1 MNRRDAM
8 QRVAFLMG
16 GALSAPTMIA
26 MLEGCKSNTATEAA
40 TSGFSFSTDYKN
52 LVSEIAEII
61 IPKTSTPG
69 AKDAGVGPFIE
80 MMLKDCYNETQQE
93 HFKKG
98 LDNLEETAK
107 KDYGGKKFLELTPEQ
122 QTTLLKKFEQ
132 MAMVETKEN
141 EQPKKIVDNE
151 TGLVKDPKSAEPR
164 ANEKAKR
171 VVPPVPFFKLMKEL
185 TLLGYFTSEA
195 GAKNALA
202 YVAIPGRYEG
212 CVKMTPGQKV
222 WAL

>member
-1 MNRRDAM
+1 M

-26 MLEGCKSNTATEAA
+26 MLEGCKSNTATEATTA
-40 TSGFSFSTDYKN
+40 SFSFSPDYKN

-80 MMLKDCYNETQQE
+80 VMLKDCYTPAQQA

-98 LDNLEETAK
+98 LDDLEAASQ
-107 KDYGGKKFLELTPEQ
+107 KDNGKKFLESTPEQ
-122 QTTLLKKFEQ
+122 QTALLKKFEQ
-132 MAMVETKEN
+132 MANDEAKQNDESR
-141 EQPKKIVDNE
+141 KIVDNE
-151 TGLVKDPKSAEPR
+151 TGLIKDPKDPDPKKSESTKK
-164 ANEKAKR
+164 E
-171 VVPPVPFFKLMKEL
+171 VPSVPFFKLMKEL

-202 YVAIPGRYEG
+202 YVAIPGRYDG

>member
-1 MNRRDAM
+1 M

-40 TSGFSFSTDYKN
+40 TSAFSFSPDYKN

-80 MMLKDCYNETQQE
+80 VMLKDCYSSAQQE

-98 LDNLEETAK
+98 LDALEESSK
-107 KDYGGKKFLELTPEQ
+107 EQFGKKFLEVTPEQ
-122 QTTLLKKFEQ
+122 QTALLKKFEQ
-132 MAMVETKEN
+132 LAMAEVKEN

-151 TGLVKDPKSAEPR
+151 TGLVKDPKSPDPKKGE
-164 ANEKAKR
+164 ETKQ

>member
-1 MNRRDAM
+1 M

-26 MLEGCKSNTATEAA
+26 MLEGCKSNTAGETAAA
-40 TSGFSFSTDYKN
+40 TTNFSLSTDYKT

-61 IPKTSTPG
+61 IPKTATPG

-80 MMLKDCYNETQQE
+80 MMLKDCYSKSQQV
-93 HFKKG
+93 HFIEG
-98 LDNLEETAK
+98 LDALEEESK
-107 KDYGGKKFLELTPEQ
+107 KANSGKKFLESTPQQ
-122 QTTLLKKFEQ
+122 QTALLTRFEK
-132 MAMVETKEN
+132 MSKDEETRNN
-141 EQPKKIVDNE
+141 EPKKIVDNE
-151 TGLVKDPKSAEPR
+151 TGLVKDPKDPKF
-164 ANEKAKR
+164 EKTKKEA
-171 VVPPVPFFKLMKEL
+171 PPVPFFKLMKEL

-202 YVAIPGRYEG
+202 YVAIPGRYDG

-222 WAL
+222 WALT

>member
-1 MNRRDAM
+1 
-8 QRVAFLMG
+8 MG

-26 MLEGCKSNTATEAA
+26 MLEGCKSNTATEAT
-40 TSGFSFSTDYKN
+40 TSGFSLSPDYKN

-80 MMLKDCYNETQQE
+80 VMLKDCYTPAQQE
-93 HFKKG
+93 HFTKG
-98 LDNLEETAK
+98 LDALEEASK
-107 KDYGGKKFLELTPEQ
+107 KENGGKKFLESTPEQ
-122 QTTLLKKFEQ
+122 QVALLKKFEQ
-132 MAMVETKEN
+132 MANDEAKQNETS
-141 EQPKKIVDNE
+141 KKIVDNE
-151 TGLVKDPKSAEPR
+151 TGLVKDPKDPKTLKTKTE
-164 ANEKAKR
+164 
-171 VVPPVPFFKLMKEL
+171 VPPVPFFKLMKEL

-202 YVAIPGRYEG
+202 YVEVPGRYDG

>member
-26 MLEGCKSNTATEAA
+26 MLEGCTSNTATEAT
-40 TSGFSFSTDYKN
+40 TSSFSFSPDYKN

-80 MMLKDCYNETQQE
+80 VMLKDCYTPAQQE

-98 LDNLEETAK
+98 LDALEEASK
-107 KDYGGKKFLELTPEQ
+107 KENGKKFLESTPEQ
-122 QTTLLKKFEQ
+122 QTALLKKFEQ
-132 MAMVETKEN
+132 MANDEVREN
-141 EQPKKIVDNE
+141 SQPKKIVDNE
-151 TGLVKDPKSAEPR
+151 TGLIKDPKDPNPKKGE
-164 ANEKAKR
+164 EAKQ
-171 VVPPVPFFKLMKEL
+171 VAPPVPFFKLMKEL
-185 TLLGYFTSEA
+185 TLLGYFTSEV

-202 YVAIPGRYEG
+202 YVAIPGRYDG

>member
-1 MNRRDAM
+1 M

-16 GALSAPTMIA
+16 GALSAPTMVA
-26 MLEGCKSNTATEAA
+26 MLEGCKSNTATEAT
-40 TSGFSFSTDYKN
+40 TSAFSLSPDHKN

-69 AKDAGVGPFIE
+69 AKDAAVGPFIE
-80 MMLKDCYNETQQE
+80 VMLKDCYSPTQQA

-98 LDNLEETAK
+98 LDDLEAASQ
-107 KDYGGKKFLELTPEQ
+107 KDNGKKFLESTPEQ
-122 QTTLLKKFEQ
+122 QTALLKKFEQ
-132 MAMVETKEN
+132 MSKDEVKQN
-141 EQPKKIVDNE
+141 EQSKKIVDSE
-151 TGLVKDPKSAEPR
+151 TGLVKDTK
-164 ANEKAKR
+164 NEKTKKES
-171 VVPPVPFFKLMKEL
+171 PPVPFFKLMKEL

>member
-1 MNRRDAM
+1 M

-26 MLEGCKSNTATEAA
+26 MLEGCKSDPTSDAT

-52 LVSEIAEII
+52 LISEIAEII

-69 AKDAGVGPFIE
+69 AKDAEVGPFIE
-80 MMLKDCYNETQQE
+80 MMLKDCYTTAQQE
-93 HFKKG
+93 HFVKG
-98 LDNLEETAK
+98 LDALEEASK
-107 KDYGGKKFLELTPEQ
+107 KDYGKKFLESTPEQ

-132 MAMVETKEN
+132 MANEEVKQQKE
-141 EQPKKIVDNE
+141 PKKIVDNE
-151 TGLVKDPKSAEPR
+151 TGLIKDPKDPKTNDKTKKE
-164 ANEKAKR
+164 
-171 VVPPVPFFKLMKEL
+171 VLVVPFFKLMKEL
-185 TLLGYFTSEA
+185 TLLGYFTSEV

-202 YVAIPGRYEG
+202 YVAIPGRYDG

>member
-80 MMLKDCYNETQQE
+80 LMLKDCYTPAQQA
-93 HFKKG
+93 HFTKG
-98 LDNLEETAK
+98 LDDLEAASV
-107 KDYGGKKFLELTPEQ
+107 KDNGKKFLESTPEQ
-122 QTTLLKKFEQ
+122 QTALLKKFEQ
-132 MAMVETKEN
+132 MANDELKKQ
-141 EQPKKIVDNE
+141 EQSKKIVDNE
-151 TGLVKDPKSAEPR
+151 TGLVKDPKDPKTNDKSKKET
-164 ANEKAKR
+164 
-171 VVPPVPFFKLMKEL
+171 PPVPFFKLMKEL

-202 YVAIPGRYEG
+202 YVEVPGRYDG

>member
-26 MLEGCKSNTATEAA
+26 MLEGCTPNTATEAA
-40 TSGFSFSTDYKN
+40 NSSFSFSPDYKN

-80 MMLKDCYNETQQE
+80 MMLKDCYTEAQQK

-98 LDNLEETAK
+98 LDAVEESSK
-107 KDYGGKKFLELTPEQ
+107 KQFGKKFLEATPEQ
-122 QTTLLKKFEQ
+122 QTALLKEFEQ
-132 MAMVETKEN
+132 LSMKETKEN

-151 TGLVKDPKSAEPR
+151 TGLVKDPKDPDPKKS
-164 ANEKAKR
+164 EKTKQ
-171 VVPPVPFFKLMKEL
+171 VPPPVPFFKLMKEL

-202 YVAIPGRYEG
+202 YVAIPGRYDG